1 MKKVLIPSGFLIL
14 QTVATMS
21 LGISRYRIGE
31 GNDNPLQ
38 HFLLENLMDGEAW

>member
-1 MKKVLIPSGFLIL
+1 MKKVLVPSGFLIL
-14 QTVATMS
+14 QTVSTMC

-38 HFLLENLMDGEAW
+38 YSFLENPMDGGAW